1 MGKRTSRRGSQS
13 VWHRR
18 RAARMVP
25 RVAGWANHGKV
36 LPEALLGYKVGMT
49 SILYTDD
56 ADSPTKGQDIVVP
69 VTVIEVP
76 PLFVYSITLL
86 GNTPLGLKVLTEV
99 TSATS
104 PKNANRTITPS
115 KKSDLSKL
123 DKFAAQAAD
132 VRIKM
137 ISIPE
142 KTGLGKKT
150 PEIFEAPIGGTD
162 AKAKIEYAKGILG
175 KELTISDIISE
186 GDYLDA
192 IAVTTGK
199 GWQGVVKRYGVA
211 LNTHKSTKARRH
223 GGSIGPETQAKVM
236 YTIPRAGQMGFH
248 RRVDK
253 AKRVMM
259 ISQDAKQI
267 LPVDG
272 FAHYGLVKS
281 PYILID
287 GSVPGPKKRAILL
300 RKSVLARAT
309 KKPVIK
315 EIGKESKQG

>member
-1 MGKRTSRRGSQS
+1 MGKRSTKRGSQA

-18 RAARMVP
+18 RAKRMVP

-36 LPEALLGYKVGMT
+36 LPEALIGYKVGMT
-49 SILYTDD
+49 SVLYTDD
-56 ADSPTKGQDIVVP
+56 ADSPTKGQDIVRP

-86 GNTPLGLKVLTEV
+86 GNTNLGLKVLTEV

-115 KKSDLSKL
+115 KKSDLSSL
-123 DKFAAQAAD
+123 DKFAGQAAD

-137 ISIPE
+137 ITVPE

-150 PEIFEAPIGGTD
+150 PEIFEAPIGGADT
-162 AKAKIEYAKGILG
+162 KAKIEYAKGILG
-175 KELTISDIISE
+175 KELGITDIISE
-186 GDYLDA
+186 GEYLDA

-236 YTIPRAGQMGFH
+236 YTIPRAGGMGFH

-259 ISQDAKQI
+259 ISQDAKQV

-300 RKSVLARAT
+300 RKSVLARPT

-315 EIGKESKQG
+315 EISKESKQG